1 MMMIIKIMLATTTKK
16 SQACLMTSRATMV
29 PRKLKNNRSKK
40 FHLSLTI
47 FYSFVTQLIRIIIL
61 RIVKLNKVTIE
72 KDFGIISISNDLNWN
87 DCLLGLSSGCKI
99 FSNFKHVK

>member
-1 MMMIIKIMLATTTKK
+1 MIIKIMLATTTKK

-29 PRKLKNNRSKK
+29 PRKLKNNRRKK

-47 FYSFVTQLIRIIIL
+47 FYSFVPQLIRIIIL
-61 RIVKLNKVTIE
+61 GIVKLNKVTIE
-72 KDFGIISISNDLNWN
+72 KDFGIISNDLNWN